1 MGGVTLDSRESAPS
15 VARDAGSDL
24 VQLHGAVCLLG
35 GFPALAGLDLTVG
48 SGEIVGLRG
57 PNGAGKSTLLRLC
70 AGLLH
75 LSRGDGSVV
84 GHDVGT
90 KTGRQGARRLV
101 GLLGHATS
109 LYDDLTVEQNV
120 RFWARAN
127 RVDTT
132 DMKAA
137 MDHLG
142 ISGRLASVPVGGL
155 SAGQRRRTALA
166 ILIARRPRLWLLDE
180 PHAGLD
186 NAGRDLLDQLMMDA
200 AQAGATI
207 MVATHDAGRI
217 DDILTRTVTVHGGVV
232 TADSRSESNSG
243 GPAAA
248 YQPTAEDG

>member
-1 MGGVTLDSRESAPS
+1 M
-15 VARDAGSDL
+15 AGDRNGAEL
-24 VQLHGAVCLLG
+24 VQFQGVVCLLG

-70 AGLLH
+70 AGLLP
-75 LSRGDGSVV
+75 LTRGDGRVV

-90 KTGRQGARRLV
+90 KVGRKSARRAV

-127 RVDTT
+127 RVNST
-132 DMKAA
+132 DVEAA

-142 ISGRLASVPVGGL
+142 ISGRLASVPVAGL

-186 NAGRDLLDQLMMDA
+186 NAGRDLLDQLVIDA

-207 MVATHDAGRI
+207 MLATHDAGRI
-217 DDILTRTVTVHGGVV
+217 DDILGRTVTVHGGVV
-232 TADSRSESNSG
+232 IADSKSESRSG
-243 GPAAA
+243 SPVPGR
-248 YQPTAEDG
+248 QPGTAVDG

>member
-1 MGGVTLDSRESAPS
+1 M
-15 VARDAGSDL
+15 ARDSGTEL
-24 VQLHGAVCLLG
+24 VQLDGAVCLLG

-70 AGLLH
+70 AGLLP
-75 LSRGDGSVV
+75 LTRGYGRVV

-90 KTGRQGARRLV
+90 KVGRQGARRVV

-109 LYDDLTVEQNV
+109 LYNDLTVEQNV

-127 RVDTT
+127 RVDNT
-132 DMKAA
+132 DMLAA

-142 ISGRLASVPVGGL
+142 ISGRLASVPVAGL

-186 NAGRDLLDQLMMDA
+186 IAGRDLLDQLVIDA
-200 AQAGATI
+200 AEAGATI

-217 DDILTRTVTVHGGVV
+217 DDILGRTITVHGGVV
-232 TADSRSESNSG
+232 IADSTPRSSSGNST
-243 GPAAA
+243 
-248 YQPTAEDG
+248 TAHHPGTVADG